1 MYISVVGNAVCG
13 DEVGEIA
20 RGVGGEIARLGHIL
34 VCGGLGGVMDQ
45 AARGARERSG
55 EAVGILPGRDR
66 EGASRWLTIAIPT
79 GMGEGRNV
87 IVAMAGDAMVA
98 VGGGF
103 GTLSEIALALKM
115 SKPVV
120 GIGSW
125 DFGDERGLPIVRAEK
140 PDEAVRVALDLA
152 SKTGQKGSP

>member
-1 MYISVVGNAVCG
+1 MYISVVGNSVCG
-13 DEVGEIA
+13 DEIGEIA
-20 RGVGGEIARLGHIL
+20 REVGVEVARLGHIL

-45 AARGARERSG
+45 AAKGAKEAGG

-98 VGGGF
+98 VGGEL

-115 SKPVV
+115 GKPVV
-120 GIGSW
+120 GISSW
-125 DFGDERGLPIVRAEK
+125 DLGGENKLPIVRVEK

-152 SKTGQKGSP
+152 SK